1 MEDQRLLVQR
11 SRAARA
17 LGFPRGHVRIIGIVA
32 QSLALGRLVLLA
44 EMRTTG
50 FVAVERISA
59 HQFASSKKSA
69 KRPAFSRDWLNSS
82 FEPSTRTFLQKSSRS
97 SAIMPAAFFKPA
109 ALRDMPQ
116 YSHKILPNSRW

>member
-11 SRAARA
+11 SWAARA

-59 HQFASSKKSA
+59 HQFAEFKEVGYAAGFLEGLVEFLVRAQHAYVSPEVFA
-69 KRPAFSRDWLNSS
+69 QFRNHAGR
-82 FEPSTRTFLQKSSRS
+82 FLQTGG
-97 SAIMPAAFFKPA
+97 
-109 ALRDMPQ
+109 
-116 YSHKILPNSRW
+116 